1 MRSSRDLRHIGL
13 GLAAFGIVAVG
24 IVAERQRYGWADL
37 REWAPDLLVGWTLA
51 GLGVAAL
58 ALRRP
63 RGAGI
68 LLLFSGFA
76 WFFGNFFELEPAW
89 LGSAAE
95 DLAWLFLAAL
105 VQLALA
111 YPTGRPR
118 TAVAAAAVV
127 GAWAVVLAP
136 QVDLGVGRE
145 RAVALTCFAVVA
157 AVEWCRA
164 PAGRRRDALRGLIAL
179 VGLVAWAIVVPRLGV
194 AGSWSLQAIGFDAG
208 VVAVGVWLFA
218 GLRSPA
224 ELVGR
229 AIELDESVGTLTG
242 ALSRLL
248 GDPGLR
254 VGYVLEAG
262 GDLVDDAGGVFAP
275 AAPLQL
281 TTRVEGASGLGGV
294 VVHAPETL
302 STESDRQAVSIAVLL
317 AAERARLRKDL
328 RMRGDEV
335 ARSARRLVRAGDDER
350 ARVARRIA
358 SGPGAHI
365 ASASAALARA
375 RASADSDPDLD
386 AALARAAEQTERAG
400 EDLVA
405 FGGGLGVPALER
417 GLDVAV
423 ADIVRAVP
431 LDVRCSVETFDGP
444 PEVAATAWFVCAEGV
459 SNVVKHARAT
469 RLDLRVSRSESRV
482 DVVIADDGV
491 GGADPSGSGLVGLHD
506 RVAALGGVLR
516 VESAAQRGTR
526 LAALLPIGEER

>member
-37 REWAPDLLVGWTLA
+37 RDWAPDLLVGWTLA
-51 GLGVAAL
+51 GLGIAAL

-76 WFFGNFFELEPAW
+76 WFFGNFYELEPAW
-89 LGSAAE
+89 LGSTAAE
-95 DLAWLFLAAL
+95 LAWLFLAAL

-111 YPTGRPR
+111 YPTGLPR

-127 GAWAVVLAP
+127 GAWVVVLAP
-136 QVDLGVGRE
+136 QVDLGAGRE
-145 RAVALTCFAVVA
+145 RAVALTCFALVA
-157 AVEWCRA
+157 AVEWWRA
-164 PAGRRRDALRGLIAL
+164 PDRLRGDALRGLIGL
-179 VGLVAWAIVVPRLGV
+179 VGLVAWAIAVPRLGS
-194 AGSWSLQAIGFDAG
+194 AGSWSLEAIGFDAG

-224 ELVGR
+224 GLAER

-262 GDLVDDAGGVFAP
+262 GDPVDEAGGAFAP
-275 AAPLQL
+275 AASSQV
-281 TTRVEGASGLGGV
+281 TTRVDGASGLVGA
-294 VVHAPETL
+294 VVHAPEIL
-302 STESDRQAVSIAVLL
+302 STESDRRAVSIAVLL
-317 AAERARLRKDL
+317 AAERARLREDV

-335 ARSARRLVRAGDDER
+335 ARSTRRLIRAGDDER
-350 ARVARRIA
+350 ARVARRLA
-358 SGPGAHI
+358 SGPGAHL
-365 ASASAALARA
+365 ASARAALARA
-375 RASADSDPDLD
+375 RAAADGDPALD
-386 AALARAAEQTERAG
+386 AALVRAAEQIERAG

-405 FGGGLGVPALER
+405 FGGGLGVPALEH
-417 GLDVAV
+417 GLGVGVAE
-423 ADIVRAVP
+423 IVRAVP
-431 LDVRCSVETFDGP
+431 LDVRCSVEPFDGP
-444 PEVAATAWFVCAEGV
+444 PELAATVWFVCAEGV

-469 RLDLRVSRSESRV
+469 RLDLRVSRSETGV

-491 GGADPSGSGLVGLHD
+491 GGADPSGSGLVGLRD

-516 VESAAQRGTR
+516 VETTAHEGTR
-526 LAALLPIGEER
+526 LAAFLPIGEKR